1 MRGSN
6 QDLPVVF
13 AIPEGTIRQTEWDGM
28 SVELGTC
35 QERIDP
41 SGLLAGLPDDR
52 CQCPHWG
59 YVIRGQVRFT
69 FANREEI
76 YRAGDA
82 YYAPPGHTTVYDAGC
97 EYVEFSPAEGH
108 RATAA
113 AIERNLAAMHRST
126 TGLGTP

>member
-6 QDLPVVF
+6 QDLPIVF
-13 AIPEGTIRQTEWDGM
+13 AIPEGTIRHTEWAGM
-28 SVELGTC
+28 SVELGVC
-35 QERIDP
+35 REAIDP

-59 YVIRGQVRFT
+59 YVIHGQLRFRY
-69 FANREEI
+69 ADREEI

-97 EYVEFSPAEGH
+97 EYIEFSPAAEH

-113 AIERNLAAMHRST
+113 AIERNMVSR
-126 TGLGTP
+126 